1 MQIVALTYISMSEL
15 VKVKP
20 DITSAWV
27 NENYEEFL
35 TMLYSLGLDTNIPFE
50 IQGNIRH
57 RNRFGEVVTCDR
69 YVGNERL
76 DRQWLCSGYASVEAA
91 DKSKNNHL
99 LTDLYRMRGM
109 TE

>member
-20 DITSAWV
+20 DITSDWV

-69 YVGNERL
+69 YVGNERI
-76 DRQWLCSGYASVEAA
+76 DRAWINSGYASYEALAKSA
-91 DKSKNNHL
+91 DNKI
-99 LTDLYRMRGM
+99 LTDLFRMRGM